1 MKRTNMLRN
10 KLVYLGISVSVNS
23 KTVVCEFCVSDY
35 MEPKYG

>member
-23 KTVVCEFCVSDY
+23 KTVVCEFWYDY
-35 MEPKYG
+35 MKPKYG